1 MENTLTIS
9 EIKRRGMSTINDRL
23 KLGPA
28 RIMKRNRPAA
38 VVLSEAQYQQ
48 LLNRASVQLPGMSA
62 IQWLSDQ
69 PTTGLRS
76 KTAIDADLQ
85 KERTASW

>member
-9 EIKRRGMSTINDRL
+9 EIKRGGMSTINDRL

-48 LLNRASVQLPGMSA
+48 LLNRACVQLPGMSA

>member
-9 EIKRRGMSTINDRL
+9 EIKRGGMSAINDRL

-48 LLNRASVQLPGMSA
+48 LLNKASVQLPEMSA
-62 IQWLSDQ
+62 IEWLSGQ

-76 KTAIDADLQ
+76 KAAIDRDLRT
-85 KERTASW
+85 ERTW